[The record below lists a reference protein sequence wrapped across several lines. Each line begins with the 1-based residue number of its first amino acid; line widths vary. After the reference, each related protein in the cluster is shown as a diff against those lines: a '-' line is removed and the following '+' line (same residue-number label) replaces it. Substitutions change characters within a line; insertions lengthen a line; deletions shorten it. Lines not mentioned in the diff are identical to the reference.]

1 MTVSIRFELGTL
13 EMRDLPAEHA
23 EGIAWD
29 DRSRSHR
36 ASAHEYAP
44 LLRRFHR
51 ARISVDDH
59 VRAYE
64 ELDLRLSESR
74 SPRPFQSES
83 VEAWSRNQGR
93 GVVVLPTGSG
103 KSHVAVLAMLEKRRS
118 TLIIAPTLDLVRQWH
133 DTLTRSFGIEV
144 GILGGGE
151 HAIRSLTV
159 STYDSAHLHMERYG
173 NRFGLVVF
181 DECHHLPGESYSEG
195 ARMCIAPYRLG
206 LTATP
211 ERSDGRESV
220 LEDLIGP
227 VVYRKGITDL
237 AGTYLAEYET
247 RRLVVELDPEE
258 REEYEAARATYLS
271 FVRSQ
276 GIQLSSP
283 RGFQDFVERSTRT
296 EAGRRAYAAYRRQR
310 ALAFAPTGKITMLGE
325 LLTRHR
331 SDRAIVFTEDNRTA
345 YDASRRFLIPIITHQ
360 TKVRERTD
368 ILGGLAEGR
377 YQAIVTS
384 KVLNEG
390 VDVPSANV
398 AIIVSGN
405 SSVLEH
411 VQRLGRILR
420 QDGEKRATLY
430 ELVSSKTSESHTSDR
445 RREHAAY
452 RQKKWR
458 SSYSASEK

>member
-1 MTVSIRFELGTL
+1 MRFDLGTL
-13 EMRDLPAEHA
+13 EIRGLGPEYADGLT
-23 EGIAWD
+23 WD
-29 DRSRSHR
+29 DRAHCHR
-36 ASAHEYAP
+36 TSAHEYAP
-44 LLRRFHR
+44 LLRKLHR
-51 ARISVDDH
+51 ARVEFEDQARS
-59 VRAYE
+59 YE
-64 ELDLRLSESR
+64 ELRIDSTDPRVA
-74 SPRPFQSES
+74 RPFQTES
-83 VEAWSRNQGR
+83 VEAWTRHQGR
-93 GVVVLPTGSG
+93 GVVVLPTGAG
-103 KSHVAVLAMLEKRRS
+103 KSHVAVLAIREKRRS

-133 DTLTRSFGIEV
+133 ETLVRSFGLEV

-151 HAIRSLTV
+151 HAVRSLTV

-181 DECHHLPGESYSEG
+181 DECHHLPGESYSEA
-195 ARMCIAPYRLG
+195 ARMCIAPFRLG

-211 ERSDGRESV
+211 ERSDGRESA
-220 LEDLIGP
+220 LEELIGP
-227 VVYRKGITDL
+227 IVYRKGITDL

-247 RRLVVELDPEE
+247 RRLVVELNPEE
-258 REEYEAARATYLS
+258 RAEYEEARGLYLS

-276 GIQLSSP
+276 GIQLSAP
-283 RGFQDFVERSTRT
+283 RGFQDFAERSTRT

-310 ALAFAPTGKITMLGE
+310 ALAFAPGGKIEKLGE

-331 SDRAIVFTEDNRTA
+331 TDRTIIFTEDNRTA
-345 YDASRRFLIPIITHQ
+345 YDVSRRFLVPIITHQ

-368 ILGGLAEGR
+368 ILGGLLEGR

-398 AIIVSGN
+398 AVVVSGN

-420 QDGEKRATLY
+420 QDGEKKATLY
-430 ELVSSKTSESHTSDR
+430 ELVSAKTSESHTSDR

-452 RQKKWR
+452 RRR
-458 SSYSASEK
+458 SFRN